1 MGDSDSDSD
10 SDYSQNGEDKKMQA
24 LLSEW
29 DDKDAAKEVYADSD
43 DSDEENDEAFRK
55 KAALLKSSAAESSEE
70 EESDEEESEEEE
82 ESDEEESEEEESS
95 EEEEEVKP
103 KSKKEKAKADKEKEK
118 AKEKAAKDQEKE
130 KAKKSKS
137 KPKKVEKEEEEEEEE
152 DDESES
158 DSDEEII
165 DTLKKKPKKQKEKRS
180 KSKRITDANDDDDD
194 EDIAMKKL
202 LGDWDA
208 DNGDDSED
216 DESEEE
222 EDDESV
228 ESEASERIVELN
240 DNVLDHIVLAAPD
253 LDEAIKEFETK
264 TGLAPVV
271 AGTIKGLGIRCARVS
286 FSDATYLEIIAP
298 DPSGPG
304 PIGELLKNKKITELT
319 PFHYAIRTR
328 EAEALKDEVGKFGY
342 TPDHITM
349 FGAKKD
355 GTPKKW
361 EMLYLYGH
369 KLGGICPFF
378 INWAN
383 SDHPCTTLPVVGNLK
398 KFTIRAPADDPVHKL
413 FDHISVEGIKIEEGS
428 AKMSIQFKSPEGTIK
443 YESKKAVGFKFP
455 GFETENGAIEGDDG
469 EQDAEVVFENPT
481 LPDLLVVS
489 DEEYDFESS
498 DV

>member
-55 KAALLKSSAAESSEE
+55 KAALLKSSAAESS
-70 EESDEEESEEEE
+70 DEE

-95 EEEEEVKP
+95 EEDESSEEEEEVKP
-103 KSKKEKAKADKEKEK
+103 MSKKEKAKADKEKAK
-118 AKEKAAKDQEKE
+118 AKEKATKAAKEAEKEKE

-137 KPKKVEKEEEEEEEE
+137 KSKKVEEEVEEEEEE
-152 DDESES
+152 DESES

-165 DTLKKKPKKQKEKRS
+165 DTLKKKPKKQKEKRA
-180 KSKRITDANDDDDD
+180 KAKRITDANDDDDD

-208 DNGDDSED
+208 DNGD
-216 DESEEE
+216 ESEEE
-222 EDDESV
+222 EEEEDDDESV

-253 LDEAIKEFETK
+253 LDEAIKDFETK

-328 EAEALKDEVGKFGY
+328 EAETLKDEVGKFGY

-428 AKMSIQFKSPEGTIK
+428 PKMSFQFKSPEGTIK
-443 YESKKAVGFKFP
+443 FESKKAVGFKFP

-489 DEEYDFESS
+489 DEEYDYEPSPI
-498 DV
+498 V